1 MNGIKKDTAGLYHF
15 LPAPAAQTYLIKHF
29 MFAYQW
35 GGRKAQEPTVSLRMA
50 ATSFSK
56 IHFGLGLA
64 HTPPPPNTVVGDPQL
79 SLINTPHAQMV
90 AQQQTKQ
97 LRNHVT
103 FQQVLSLLPVP
114 QGYWFFPQVGHSG
127 RLKGW
132 HRVTC
137 HWHPERHTLECQ
149 PEGEE
154 IEGITVCGKR
164 GQIVVGACLPF

>member
-64 HTPPPPNTVVGDPQL
+64 HTPQPPNTVVGDPQL

-90 AQQQTKQ
+90 AQQQTKP
-97 LRNHVT
+97 LRKSCHFLTCSDGSATANKTVKESCHLST
-103 FQQVLSLLPVP
+103 SSLSLTSSSGLLILS
-114 QGYWFFPQVGHSG
+114 SG
-127 RLKGW
+127 R
-132 HRVTC
+132 
-137 HWHPERHTLECQ
+137 P
-149 PEGEE
+149 
-154 IEGITVCGKR
+154 
-164 GQIVVGACLPF
+164 

>member
-1 MNGIKKDTAGLYHF
+1 
-15 LPAPAAQTYLIKHF
+15 
-29 MFAYQW
+29 
-35 GGRKAQEPTVSLRMA
+35 MA

-56 IHFGLGLA
+56 PHFGLGLA
-64 HTPPPPNTVVGDPQL
+64 HTPLPPNTVVGEPQL
-79 SLINTPHAQMV
+79 SLVNTPHAQMV
-90 AQQQTKQ
+90 AQQQTKL

-103 FQQVLSLLPVP
+103 CQQVLSLLPAP
-114 QGYWFFPQVGHSG
+114 QGYWFFPRVGHSG

-154 IEGITVCGKR
+154 IEEIEEIEGTLQYVEEGGRLCVCHSSTVALSCDSHVTILASHMTILAGHVTILLGHVLLLK
-164 GQIVVGACLPF
+164 